1 MTSDPPPLGQ
11 GPLAIICGGGT
22 LPFVVAEAARR
33 RSRPVLLFAIRHWA
47 DAERVAAYPHHWVA
61 LGQFGRFCRIARR
74 ESCRDVVMIGALIRP
89 AIWQIRPDLATLR
102 LLPRVLAMLRGGD
115 NHLLTGIAAVFEE
128 YGFRLIGAHE
138 VAPEILMPEGYLG
151 TQRPANGDQRDIAK
165 GLALLATLSPHDV
178 GQAVVVARGRVLA
191 LEAAEG
197 TDAMLRRVAEMRTS
211 GRVPAGRGVLVKAA
225 KLGQDRRM
233 DLPSIGPL
241 TVEGAARAGLAG
253 IAVVAGSVVIA
264 EPERLIAAAE
274 REGLFVVGARD
285 LADGR

>member
-1 MTSDPPPLGQ
+1 MIAGAPPGE

-22 LPFVVAEAARR
+22 LPFVVAEAAQRR
-33 RSRPVLLFAIRHWA
+33 GRRVLLFPIRHWA
-47 DAERVAAYPHHWVA
+47 DAARVAAYPHHWVA
-61 LGQFGRFCRIARR
+61 LGQFGSFCRIASR
-74 ESCRDVVMIGALIRP
+74 EGCRDVVMIGALVRP
-89 AIWQIRPDLATLR
+89 SVWQIRPDFTTLR
-102 LLPRVLAMLRGGD
+102 LLPRVLAMFRGGD

-151 TQRPANGDQRDIAK
+151 TLRSADGDQDDVTK

-197 TDAMLRRVAEMRTS
+197 TDAMLRRVAEMRAN
-211 GRVPAGRGVLVKAA
+211 GRVPGGRGVLVKAA
-225 KLGQDRRM
+225 KHGQDRRM

-241 TVEGAARAGLAG
+241 TIEGAARAGLAG

-274 REGLFVVGARD
+274 REGLFVLGARD
-285 LADGR
+285 LAGSR